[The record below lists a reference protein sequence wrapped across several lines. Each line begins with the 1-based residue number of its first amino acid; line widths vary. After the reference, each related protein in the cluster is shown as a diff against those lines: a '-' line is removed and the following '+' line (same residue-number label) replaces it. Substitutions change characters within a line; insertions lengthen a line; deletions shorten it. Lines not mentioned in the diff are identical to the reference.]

1 MAEFVPDIVTIP
13 SGVTGPALQVTQVI
27 NAKWKNAQEMIERA
41 FDLGEGIRGDVGTA
55 PQIQVPSLSTD
66 LEMVAPPTGLTFD
79 DPNSA
84 MLYFDAKNTE
94 LSALIDDAFN
104 KMVGIAFPD
113 MTLLADA
120 MRWCKRAINEGGTGI
135 NPAVETALWE
145 RGRARILKQ
154 AARDTAG
161 VTEKYARAGWPLP
174 PGAMLNDIAMIRQ
187 DSRDKLA
194 EQSRDIAIKSFD
206 TEVENVRFAI
216 TTAGNLFT
224 QALQAVGDY
233 VRTIMLGPQTA
244 AQLATSISGLKNEA
258 SRTLVSFYQAQ
269 SAALEPFL
277 RLEITDAELKQ
288 RANEANLRA
297 KTETAQLMVQAVLP
311 NLKVV
316 GDAAA
321 ASLNGIGASVG
332 NTLGRTESA

>member
-1 MAEFVPDIVTIP
+1 MTDIVTIP
-13 SGVTGPALQVTQVI
+13 SGVTGPALQTTQII
-27 NAKWKNAQEMIERA
+27 NAKWNNAQEWFERA
-41 FDLGEGIRGDVGTA
+41 FEFGEGVAAGVGTA
-55 PQIQVPSLSTD
+55 PQIPLPSLSTA
-66 LEMVAPPTGLTFD
+66 LEMVPPPDGLTFD
-79 DPNSA
+79 DPDSA
-84 MLYFDAKNTE
+84 LAYFDSKNAE

-120 MRWCKRAINEGGTGI
+120 IRWCKRSINEGGTGI
-135 NPAVETALWE
+135 NTGVETALWE
-145 RGRARILKQ
+145 RGRARVLKQ

-206 TEVENVRFAI
+206 AEIENVRFAI

-224 QALQAVGDY
+224 QALQAVSDY
-233 VRTIMLGPQTA
+233 VKAVVLGPQIA
-244 AQLATSISGLKNEA
+244 AQLATSMSGLKNEA
-258 SRTLVSFYQAQ
+258 ARTLVSLYQAQ

-277 RLEITDAELKQ
+277 RLEIADAELKG
-288 RANEANLRA
+288 RAQEANLRA
-297 KTETAQLMVQAVLP
+297 KSESDQMRANAALANM
-311 NLKVV
+311 KMI
-316 GDAAA
+316 GDGAA

-332 NTLGRTESA
+332 NTMSSSVGL

>member
-1 MAEFVPDIVTIP
+1 MTDIVTIP
-13 SGVTGPALQVTQVI
+13 SGVTGPALQTTQII
-27 NAKWKNAQEMIERA
+27 NAKWKNAQEWFERA
-41 FDLGEGIRGDVGTA
+41 FDFGEGIKGDVGTA
-55 PQIQVPSLSTD
+55 AQIPLPSLSTA
-66 LEMVAPPTGLTFD
+66 LEQIAPPDGLQFD
-79 DPNSA
+79 DPDSA
-84 MLYFDAKNTE
+84 FAFFDTKNAE
-94 LSALIDDAFN
+94 LSALVDDAFN

-224 QALQAVGDY
+224 QALQAVSEY
-233 VRTIMLGPQTA
+233 VKTVMLAPQTA
-244 AQLATSISGLKNEA
+244 AQLSASLSGLKNDA
-258 SRTLVSFYQAQ
+258 ARTLVSLYQAQ
-269 SAALEPFL
+269 NAAQEQFL
-277 RLEITDAELKQ
+277 RLDITDAELKQ

-297 KTETAQLMVQAVLP
+297 QTETAQLRAQAALA
-311 NLKVV
+311 NLRMV

-321 ASLNGIGASVG
+321 ASLNGISASVG
-332 NTLGRTESA
+332 NSLSKTEAV

>member
-1 MAEFVPDIVTIP
+1 MTDIVTIP
-13 SGVTGPALQVTQVI
+13 DGVTGPALQTTQII
-27 NAKWKNAQEMIERA
+27 NAKWTNAQEWYLRA
-41 FDLGEGIRGDVGTA
+41 FEFGEGVAAGVGTA
-55 PQIQVPSLSTD
+55 PQIPLPSLSTD
-66 LEMVAPPTGLTFD
+66 LELVAPPSGLTFD
-79 DPNSA
+79 DPDSA
-84 MLYFDAKNTE
+84 LAYFDSKNAE

-120 MRWCKRAINEGGTGI
+120 IRWCKRSINEGGTGI
-135 NPAVETALWE
+135 NTGVETALWE
-145 RGRARILKQ
+145 RGRARVLKQ

-206 TEVENVRFAI
+206 AEIENVRFAI

-224 QALQAVGDY
+224 QALQAVSDY
-233 VRTIMLGPQTA
+233 VKTVMLGPQIA
-244 AQLATSISGLKNEA
+244 AQLATSMSGLKNEA
-258 SRTLVSFYQAQ
+258 ARTLVSLYQAQ

-277 RLEITDAELKQ
+277 RLEITDAELKE
-288 RANEANLRA
+288 RAQEANLRA
-297 KTETAQLMVQAVLP
+297 KSESDQMRANAALANM
-311 NLKVV
+311 KMI
-316 GDAAA
+316 GDGAA
-321 ASLNGIGASVG
+321 ASLNGIGAGVSNTMSASVG
-332 NTLGRTESA
+332 L